1 MGKLNSMSRPLSV
14 TIKRFLYKM
23 RMRSHRL
30 FPVADDCYVKMMFYR
45 DMGYKLDLD
54 NPVTFNEKLQW
65 LKVYNHQPE
74 YTAMV
79 DKAAAKEYVAGII
92 GPEYIIPTLGLWDR
106 FEDID
111 FEALP
116 EKFVL
121 KTTHD
126 SKSVV
131 ICTDKS
137 KFDKEAA
144 RERLTAS
151 LGRSY
156 YLKYREWP
164 YKDIKPRI
172 IAEEYMVDESG
183 TELKDY
189 KFSCYD
195 GEATDV
201 MLCFDRS
208 SGDTKFYFFDKEWN
222 LLRYNR
228 RGKEAPEG
236 FTVPKPKNMDKM
248 FEIAARLSKGVPYLR
263 VDLYNIDGKI
273 YFGELTFFPRSG
285 CDPNLLPE
293 TDRLFGSRITL
304 PKTRTI

>member
-1 MGKLNSMSRPLSV
+1 
-14 TIKRFLYKM
+14 
-23 RMRSHRL
+23 MRSHKYI
-30 FPVADDCYVKMMFYR
+30 PVSDERFVKMMFYR
-45 DMGYKLDLD
+45 DMGYNLNLD

-65 LKVYNHQPE
+65 LKVYNHRPE

-79 DKAAAKEYVAGII
+79 DKAAAKEYVASVI
-92 GPEYIIPTLGLWDR
+92 GPEYIIPTLGVWDT
-106 FEDID
+106 FEEID
-111 FEALP
+111 FSTLP

-126 SKSVV
+126 SQSVV

-137 KFDKEAA
+137 KFDVEAA

-164 YKDIKPRI
+164 YKNIKPRI
-172 IAEEYMVDESG
+172 LAEEYMVDESG

-195 GEATDV
+195 GDAKDV
-201 MLCFDRS
+201 MLCYDRA
-208 SGDTKFYFFDKEWN
+208 SGDTKFYFFDRAWN

-228 RGKEAPEG
+228 RGKQAPEG
-236 FTVPKPKNMDKM
+236 FTVPKPKNMDLM
-248 FEIAARLSKGVPYLR
+248 FDIASRLSEGIPYLR
-263 VDLYNIDGKI
+263 VDLYNVDGHI

-285 CDPNLLPE
+285 CDNNLLRE
-293 TDRLFGSRITL
+293 TDLLFGSRIQL
-304 PKTRTI
+304 PKSRTI

>member
-1 MGKLNSMSRPLSV
+1 MARTLGC
-14 TIKRFLYKM
+14 TIRRFIYKM
-23 RMRSHRL
+23 RMRLHPL
-30 FPVADDCYVKMMFYR
+30 FPVADDSYVRMMFYR
-45 DMGYKLDLD
+45 DMGYRLDLD
-54 NPVTFNEKLQW
+54 NPTTFNEKLQW
-65 LKVYNHQPE
+65 LKVYNHRPE

-79 DKAAAKEYVAGII
+79 DKVAAKEYVASII
-92 GPEYIIPTLGLWDR
+92 GPEYIIPTLGVWER

-111 FEALP
+111 FAELP

-131 ICTDKS
+131 ICTDRS
-137 KFDKEAA
+137 TFDVEAA
-144 RERLTAS
+144 GKRLTAS
-151 LGRSY
+151 LNRSY

-164 YKDIKPRI
+164 YKDIPPRI
-172 IAEEYMVDESG
+172 IAEKYMVDESG

-189 KFSCYD
+189 KFSCYN
-195 GEATDV
+195 GEAKDV

-208 SGDTKFYFFDKEWN
+208 SGDTKFYFFDRAWN

-228 RGKEAPEG
+228 RGHEAPEG

-248 FEIAARLSKGVPYLR
+248 FDIASRLSQGIPYLR
-263 VDLYNIDGKI
+263 VDLYNVDGAI

-285 CDPNLLPE
+285 CDSNLLRE
-293 TDRLFGSRITL
+293 TDLLFGSRIEL
-304 PKTRTI
+304 PKEKRV